1 MTQDEEYQLLVKEY
15 DRYNGLHAQN
25 LINQD
30 NVLMQLSVGLLAV
43 LATLGKPLL
52 ATNKILGYIVV
63 ILFAVTILQVVAG
76 YYISNR
82 FFVFAKAKLNSNY
95 QNGVHPITDGLNKS
109 IWGKL
114 NDILNVAQ
122 FVTFLLGILAFVV
135 LLVIFIGRK

>member
-1 MTQDEEYQLLVKEY
+1 MTQDEEYQLLVKEC

-52 ATNKILGYIVV
+52 VNNRALGYIVV
-63 ILFAVTILQVVAG
+63 ALFVITILQVVIG
-76 YYISNR
+76 YFISNR
-82 FFVFAKAKLNSNY
+82 FFVFVKARLNSNY
-95 QNGVHPITDGLNKS
+95 QNGIHPITDGLDKN

-114 NDILNVAQ
+114 NDALNIVQ
-122 FVTFLLGILAFVV
+122 IVTFSLGILAFVA
-135 LLVIFIGRK
+135 LLIIFIGRK